1 MYVTYSCRKIK
12 GINKMITKKNIIWS
26 FDIHLYEMNGD
37 QSSGRPRP
45 SDKGVGGGGGDLK
58 KYFFWPKNKWGG
70 GAGPSPGSATAISL
84 ELLYVDLQGAY
95 LELHYK
101 RCTHASTHVAKLND
115 MLLLVYRWCIDGP

>member
-1 MYVTYSCRKIK
+1 
-12 GINKMITKKNIIWS
+12 
-26 FDIHLYEMNGD
+26 MNGD
-37 QSSGRPRP
+37 QSSGRSRP
-45 SDKGVGGGGGDLK
+45 SDEGVGGGRERLK
-58 KYFFWPKNKWGG
+58 KYFFWPKNKWGGGGG

-84 ELLYVDLQGAY
+84 EILYVDLQGAY

>member
-1 MYVTYSCRKIK
+1 
-12 GINKMITKKNIIWS
+12 
-26 FDIHLYEMNGD
+26 MNGD

-115 MLLLVYRWCIDGP
+115 MLLLVYR